1 MAVGGDVGLQHVG
14 RIPSR
19 RNAKA
24 QGVAEKR
31 RVCSMPERARGEE
44 LARASWALMSS
55 PKVST
60 AAVVEQA
67 LQPLQGA
74 VLPFGV
80 APQAIVWNATPQHQQ
95 AVAPARAFS
104 LRCSSLW
111 RTLISL

>member
-1 MAVGGDVGLQHVG
+1 MAVIGGVGLQHVG

-31 RVCSMPERARGEE
+31 RVCSTPERARGEE
-44 LARASWALMSS
+44 LARVSWALMSS
-55 PKVST
+55 PKVDA

-67 LQPLQGA
+67 LQPLQGR

-80 APQAIVWNATPQHQQ
+80 AAQAIAWTAT
-95 AVAPARAFS
+95 
-104 LRCSSLW
+104 
-111 RTLISL
+111 